1 MNIFK
6 HEFLYTVYADGT
18 TFFLKD
24 RKSIAELMSEL
35 NTFSKSSGLKP
46 NNTKCEIASIC
57 VMEAKSSN
65 SCINLLLINLCI
77 CFYHVWGLFFGK
89 CNYLLSSDHATLIF
103 NIILTFYFSLFKTQS
118 FSYKFHI
125 IKTLFANFGKF
136 TILFSFKI
144 KQLKYVKTLNT

>member
-46 NNTKCEIASIC
+46 NNTKCELASIC
-57 VMEAKSSN
+57 VLNGVQLALCCMK
-65 SCINLLLINLCI
+65 CGNLN
-77 CFYHVWGLFFGK
+77 HETVK
-89 CNYLLSSDHATLIF
+89 
-103 NIILTFYFSLFKTQS
+103 ILGIHFLYNK
-118 FSYKFHI
+118 
-125 IKTLFANFGKF
+125 NPD
-136 TILFSFKI
+136 
-144 KQLKYVKTLNT
+144 